1 MTQSNTPS
9 AFRLPA
15 ALSSRGFALRPELDG
30 DVPFLMQ
37 LYAST
42 REAELAPVTAWS
54 AEEKRAFLAQQFA
67 AQRHH
72 YRTMLPNC
80 TFEVIEQD
88 GVPAGRL
95 YLEEHDSQVHV
106 VDIVLVAAS
115 RGQGVGTAIL
125 RALIDHAAARGRGVG
140 IFVEKFNPA
149 LRLYRRLGFT
159 EIDDTGVYLEMK
171 RPFDGASSG
180 VA

>member
-1 MTQSNTPS
+1 VTQSTAPP
-9 AFRLPA
+9 AFHLPA
-15 ALSSRGFALRPELDG
+15 ALSSHGFTLRPELDS
-30 DVPFLMQ
+30 DIPFVMQ

-42 REAELAPVTAWS
+42 REAELASVAWS
-54 AEEKRAFLAQQFA
+54 AEEKQAFLAQQFA

-72 YRTMLPNC
+72 YRTVLANC

-95 YLEEHDSQVHV
+95 YLEEHDTQIHV
-106 VDIVLVAAS
+106 VDIVLAAAW

-125 RALIDHAAARGRGVG
+125 RALIDHAATRGRGVG

-149 LRLYRRLGFT
+149 LKLYRRLGFT

-171 RPFDGASSG
+171 RPFDRANAG